1 MIVIRP
7 IEQKDL
13 GDLMRMAENA
23 GSGLTTLPA
32 NEELL
37 KAKITASEESF
48 SQKTDERHRF
58 YMFALEDTDAGQI
71 AGVCG
76 LEAAVGLGDV
86 WYNYRVST
94 TVNASSELGI
104 HKQTPTLYL
113 TNDMTGC
120 SELCSLFLDADY
132 RKGNNGRLLSKC
144 RFLFLAQFAQ
154 LFSQKVFA
162 EMRGYSDENGVSPFW
177 ESLGRKFFSLEFT
190 RADYLT
196 GVGQKSFIAELMPKY
211 PIYLPFLSEEAQQIV
226 GKTHDNT
233 RPALAMLKSEG
244 FNFNGLVDIFDAGP
258 LVEAFVENIRA
269 VRQSRLVTVE
279 VGTAK
284 PFDDSDRDPLLVSNT
299 QYEDFRVTL
308 FNKSSLVGKLLL
320 ISKEQA
326 EYLKVNTGDQVR
338 IVSLREPRLDADQ
351 SEPSKKTHGQ
361 DPTEFRTQEH

>member
-13 GDLMRMAENA
+13 GDLLRMAQNA

-37 KAKITASEESF
+37 AAKIEASEASF
-48 SQKTDERHRF
+48 SQRTDERHRF
-58 YMFALEDTDAGQI
+58 YMFALEDTEAGCI

-144 RFLFLAQFAQ
+144 RFLFLAQFAH

-211 PIYLPFLSEEAQQIV
+211 PIYLPFLSEEAQQTV

-244 FNFNGLVDIFDAGP
+244 FNYNGLVDIFDAGP

-279 VGTAK
+279 VGNAK
-284 PFDDSDRDPLLVSNT
+284 PFDDTDRDPLLVSNT

-320 ISKEQA
+320 INKEQA
-326 EYLKVNTGDQVR
+326 EQLQVNTGDQVR
-338 IVSLREPRLDADQ
+338 IVSLREPRLDAQ
-351 SEPSKKTHGQ
+351 KELGVKESSQ
-361 DPTEFRTQEH
+361 TEFGVQEH